1 MVIALPRQFSR
12 FRLPGPR
19 LVALGLMATGLVLFA
34 QGAWLGVKADI
45 AQVLLAQSW
54 TRAIDGE
61 SASTPWPWADFRPV
75 ARLSVPS
82 LGEHA
87 IILSDGGAEALAF
100 GPALLDTSA
109 RPGEPGVSVIAAH
122 RDTHF
127 AFLEAVR
134 PGDLIVLEQAG
145 EAPLRYRVTG
155 MDVVDA
161 ERSGIEPGIGPARLA
176 LVTCWPFGSLVP
188 GPDRYVVWAEPA
200 ARL

>member
-75 ARLSVPS
+75 ARLSVLPPRD
-82 LGEHA
+82 GERGGM
-87 IILSDGGAEALAF
+87 LSGSAFLIPALA
-100 GPALLDTSA
+100 S
-109 RPGEPGVSVIAAH
+109 RH
-122 RDTHF
+122 
-127 AFLEAVR
+127 
-134 PGDLIVLEQAG
+134 
-145 EAPLRYRVTG
+145 
-155 MDVVDA
+155 
-161 ERSGIEPGIGPARLA
+161 A
-176 LVTCWPFGSLVP
+176 LV
-188 GPDRYVVWAEPA
+188 
-200 ARL
+200 

>member
-1 MVIALPRQFSR
+1 VVIR
-12 FRLPGPR
+12 FPTRLPVSR
-19 LVALGLMATGLVLFA
+19 LLALGLMATGLGVFV

-82 LGEHA
+82 LGEHT
-87 IILSDGGAEALAF
+87 IVLSDGGGEALAF
-100 GPALLDTSA
+100 GPSLLDASA
-109 RPGEPGVSVIAAH
+109 RPGEDGVSVIAAH

-127 AFLEAVR
+127 AFLERLV
-134 PGDLIVLEQAG
+134 PGDVVIVEQAAG
-145 EAPLRYRVTG
+145 HPLRFRVTG
-155 MDVVDA
+155 TEIVDA
-161 ERSGIEPGIGPARLA
+161 ARSGIEPSLGSARLA

-188 GPDRYVVWAEPA
+188 GPDRYVVWAEPVTT
-200 ARL
+200 L

>member
-1 MVIALPRQFSR
+1 MVIR
-12 FRLPGPR
+12 FPTRLPVSR
-19 LVALGLMATGLVLFA
+19 LLALGLMATGLGVFV

-82 LGEHA
+82 LGEHT
-87 IILSDGGAEALAF
+87 IVLSDGGGEALAF
-100 GPALLDTSA
+100 GPSLLDASA
-109 RPGEPGVSVIAAH
+109 RPGEDGVSVIAAH

-127 AFLEAVR
+127 AFLERLV
-134 PGDLIVLEQAG
+134 PGDVVIVEQAAG
-145 EAPLRYRVTG
+145 HPLRFRVTG
-155 MDVVDA
+155 TEIVDA
-161 ERSGIEPGIGPARLA
+161 ARSGIEPSLGSARLA

-188 GPDRYVVWAEPA
+188 GPDRYVVWAEPVTT
-200 ARL
+200 L

>member
-1 MVIALPRQFSR
+1 VVIR
-12 FRLPGPR
+12 FPSRLPASR
-19 LVALGLMATGLVLFA
+19 LLALGLMATGLVVFA

-87 IILSDGGAEALAF
+87 IILSDGGGEALAF

-109 RPGEPGVSVIAAH
+109 RPGEAGVSVIAAH

-127 AFLEAVR
+127 AFLERLV
-134 PGDLIVLEQAG
+134 PGDIVIVEQAG
-145 EAPLRYRVTG
+145 ENPMRFRVTSTQI
-155 MDVVDA
+155 VDA
-161 ERSGIEPGIGPARLA
+161 ARSGIEPSLGPARLA

-188 GPDRYVVWAEPA
+188 GPDRYVVWAEPV
-200 ARL
+200 LSL

>member
-1 MVIALPRQFSR
+1 MIR
-12 FRLPGPR
+12 FPTRLPASR
-19 LVALGLMATGLVLFA
+19 LLALGLMVTGLGVFV

-87 IILSDGGAEALAF
+87 IVLSDGGGEALAF
-100 GPALLDTSA
+100 GPSLLDASA
-109 RPGEPGVSVIAAH
+109 RPGEDGVSVIAAH

-127 AFLEAVR
+127 AFLERLV
-134 PGDLIVLEQAG
+134 PGDIVIVEQAAG
-145 EAPLRYRVTG
+145 HPLRFRVTG
-155 MDVVDA
+155 TEIVDA
-161 ERSGIEPGIGPARLA
+161 ARSGIEPSLGPARLA

-188 GPDRYVVWAEPA
+188 GPDRYVVWAEPVTT
-200 ARL
+200 L

>member
-1 MVIALPRQFSR
+1 MVIVKPT
-12 FRLPGPR
+12 RL
-19 LVALGLMATGLVLFA
+19 LALGLLAAGFCVFM

-87 IILSDGGAEALAF
+87 IILSDGGGEALAF
-100 GPALLDTSA
+100 GPALLDAAA

-127 AFLEAVR
+127 AFLEDLQ
-134 PGDLIVLEQAG
+134 PGDLIVLEQPG
-145 EAPLRYRVTG
+145 EGPIHYRVTG
-155 MDVVDA
+155 MDIVDA
-161 ERSGIEPGIGPARLA
+161 ARSGIEPGIGPTRLA
-176 LVTCWPFGSLVP
+176 LVTCWPFGSVVP

-200 ARL
+200 AGL